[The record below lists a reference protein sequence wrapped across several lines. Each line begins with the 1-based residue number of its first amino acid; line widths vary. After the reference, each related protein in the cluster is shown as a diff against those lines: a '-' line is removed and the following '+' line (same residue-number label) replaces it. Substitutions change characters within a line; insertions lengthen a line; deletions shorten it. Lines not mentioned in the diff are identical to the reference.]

1 MNYQNS
7 TKKVLWFSSLLV
19 TLLCV
24 LGFYMLEFPSSTL
37 VVNEKM
43 EEQVVIIGEQFPLE
57 GILTR
62 PTEVENPPVLLLVQ
76 GSGATDKNATIF
88 LNQPFRDIAHGLAEC
103 GIATF
108 RYDRRYFT
116 YPEQLEEI
124 GVQLTLEEEI
134 LEDVGYALH
143 YLENLLDLGEIYV
156 LGHSLG
162 GMLSPAIATE
172 HTFVSGI
179 ISMNGSP
186 QPLYEIS
193 YQQNKASEAY
203 YKENPLDTSTME
215 EISRQM
221 TQVEQD
227 ILTLRGDFS
236 NLPLDTV
243 LMGLPVSYQQS
254 VKEYAGEHYIQE
266 LSIPMLILQGG
277 ADFQID
283 PLIDYL
289 KYQSL
294 LENKENVT
302 FHLYPTLNHLMME
315 TQGEQNVT
323 DYYKEQTVSPQV
335 VEDIARFVKSND

>member
-1 MNYQNS
+1 
-7 TKKVLWFSSLLV
+7 
-19 TLLCV
+19 
-24 LGFYMLEFPSSTL
+24 MLEFPSTTL
-37 VVNEKM
+37 VIHETM
-43 EEQVVIIGEQFPLE
+43 EEQLVQIGEEFPLE

-62 PTEVENPPVLLLVQ
+62 PTKVENPPVLLLVQ
-76 GSGATDKNATIF
+76 GSGATDKNETIF
-88 LNQPFRDIAHGLAEC
+88 LNQPFRDIAHSLAEY

-116 YPEQLEEI
+116 YPEQLEQI
-124 GVQLTLEEEI
+124 GAQLTLEEEI

-203 YKENPLDTSTME
+203 YKENPLDSSIME
-215 EISRQM
+215 EMTHQM
-221 TQVEQD
+221 AQVEQE
-227 ILTLRGDFS
+227 ILILRGDFAHLPS
-236 NLPLDTV
+236 NTI
-243 LMGLPVSYQQS
+243 LMGLPVAYQQS
-254 VKEYAGEHYIQE
+254 AKEYAGEHYIQG

-277 ADFQID
+277 ADFQVS
-283 PLIDYL
+283 PQIDYVM
-289 KYQSL
+289 YQSL

-335 VEDIARFVKSND
+335 IEDIANFVKSNG